1 MLLEDS
7 GPVGGM
13 FTHAGKTYQVKPNY
27 FCTALLRK
35 IKARIKQL
43 DREQA
48 KQILME
54 PNSHPELRQAAIQRT
69 LRSTIGALDVVTS
82 MDDLD
87 ILPVLISHGCEMSLS
102 DAERIV
108 QEYPDPFE
116 LQDILVNSAGLES
129 IKNSLLLR
137 SQKLNPADDLDV
149 ALKES

>member
-7 GPVGGM
+7 GPVGAM
-13 FTHAGKTYQVKPNY
+13 FSHAGQNYQIKPNY

-48 KQILME
+48 KAILMDTA
-54 PNSHPELRQAAIQRT
+54 SHPELRQAAIQRS

-87 ILPVLISHGCEMSLS
+87 ILPVLLAHGCDLKLEE
-102 DAERIV
+102 AEGIV
-108 QEYPDPFE
+108 RDYPDPFE
-116 LQDILVNSAGLES
+116 LQDILVNAAGLDT

-137 SQKLNPADDLDV
+137 NPILNPVDAD
-149 ALKES
+149 LKES